1 MLISRKS
8 KKYESS
14 TRMNN
19 MNRSSKS
26 KTHIPKSILKK
37 ISTIQIQIF
46 KNLIYKNNKTQ
57 YG

>member
-1 MLISRKS
+1 
-8 KKYESS
+8 
-14 TRMNN
+14 MNN

-26 KTHIPKSILKK
+26 KTHIPKIILKK